1 MRGPSEPDAAV
12 EASSSHPPLRATL
25 AVLELARRI
34 EPDIAAA
41 IHWYRHTPIAELDGR
56 TALQL
61 VAQGRADAVM
71 DFLRAIGAGDRD

>member
-1 MRGPSEPDAAV
+1 MRGPSEPDAIV
-12 EASSSHPPLRATL
+12 RDSSPHPPLRATL

-34 EPDIAAA
+34 EPDVAAA
-41 IHWYRHTPIAELDGR
+41 IHWYRHTPIEELDGW

-71 DFLRAIGAGDRD
+71 SFLRAIGEGCRD